1 MDDYQLQLK
10 NIESRLDKIDENLD
24 RHMKRSDA
32 LEEQM
37 KPMKELMTDMRAF
50 YRILKVLAVIATII
64 EGFRL
69 TR

>member
-1 MDDYQLQLK
+1 MDDKRLDR
-10 NIESRLDKIDENLD
+10 IELRLDKIDENLD
-24 RHMKRSDA
+24 RHMKRSDS
-32 LEEQM
+32 LEEQV

-69 TR
+69 IK